1 MTASSSNPRITHSR
15 THLSPPLSE
24 IELKVQH
31 DLLSKEVLEGYTR
44 KATEEQQKLCSLF
57 LSETTHVS
65 PYINKSTSSSS
76 ENKVAASCAII
87 KLPTLKIKL
96 EDVCRYL
103 QTRLQEADLLE
114 MGPSFIGGVATHL
127 VTRPAYALKFSDFD
141 VCFSLKTPFYDL
153 VKDIFVDFL
162 RLQLEKLPE
171 DNNFPELKDF
181 LNSTIA
187 NLVIYSHY
195 LYKKV
200 ILKDRFNV
208 EGGCFYGLG
217 AFEFK
222 FFYKTTCRQNI
233 FKSDG
238 FRFPIFGEKI
248 FCMDVDAVCKEDAF
262 NAALDAAE
270 RRHCVVSKPEE
281 VVDYLFKLAQKATQ
295 GYEFSLDMTTPGL
308 TQFAKML
315 ASLNP
320 EQLRTKLLHH
330 HENHYK
336 DDVGKLFD
344 FMHFLIFIGS
354 NRDVEARPRQCLTLA
369 NALKS
374 DESSLVGKLAMLV
387 AEQAG
392 KTEDLILLI
401 QGTLLQQLLK
411 GNELVSGY
419 NFKFDPSH
427 QRYAVAITNSQC
439 THYLMLQ
446 DSPETLA
453 QKFLESWTKL
463 EGASQ
468 KNHSLLSEFFQQFK
482 FGPDDFSARSKLS
495 SAEDLL
501 QNFEKSPLISKEK
514 CIFFYESLECFQ
526 FKGLSEKLLVLSLT
540 FHLNEATRF
549 RQTGLEQLISI
560 AMTSIKN
567 PNYDFFANLD
577 GLSAII
583 SEMVKSKAP
592 EFPIHPRLKKNLSEW
607 LLKILLELT
616 KNPPGPLSKLCTL
629 ATSIDRLEFFDA
641 SQTEIL
647 FDPLFKDC
655 DGLLNTEKFENLTLA
670 SRGLLEISQWRHK
683 SESMKKQL
691 CDAFIRLSYKFSL
704 DSKKFKT
711 EISKDFKTACN
722 FIDRLIEMR
731 MAHYECSLKEIE
743 EMLGNLIGWA
753 NQVQAPAL
761 LYNGAFTVIKLLEA
775 KILFPH
781 LYKSMRDLSNALLV
795 LPPNE
800 QEKAAPRALQ
810 ILQLLQDCDKNL
822 GRDIAQEFIKKMAN
836 LFFGKHLK
844 EFGEGI
850 KTRECEFKSQLK
862 ILLSLAWMRAHPEE
876 ALGFQKIMDL
886 DFVKEQSQI
895 RSFILEVVMKFD
907 HLFVLNILTT
917 HPKFFSPEEL
927 LRLHCLRAKKLSE
940 EDLEQAYQIWLN
952 HIHTG
957 KAVKNCLSH
966 KIISTISLLAAYAK
980 IEEKLAI
987 ERIDLLMDFLS
998 DLLKESHLKLEQW
1011 RKEESQEL
1019 PIIQKEFTQIVKSLA
1034 CSPKVFLL
1042 KCAERLMISEQTA
1055 PIIPL
1060 ETATELFLPFLIHTS
1075 KIENYP
1081 RALVI
1086 DLYRQKF
1093 LPSLVNK
1100 VKREDLQRYTREL
1113 IAQSIESGYD
1123 DDAAFYLFQEALRQ
1137 NLFDDPKEYE
1147 VFFFAIINHFPEGQG
1162 KVRQPEL
1169 IARFIT
1175 LLEEK
1180 NFLLEMPLKMREAF
1194 LENLLNLKEPPYDFI
1209 LKDIQKFSGPKVIK
1223 LYQLFCKRAALDS
1236 DPKVISFLHQILR
1249 ALGEKA
1255 DALVYQ
1261 FALKGLS
1268 GRANRDVFNA
1278 LYLLIYNNLMK
1289 KGLFSPTEL
1298 AYCSRYLIEWTII
1311 NNQNFKESSPTL
1323 QQLEI
1328 FRRNLLLSCDPQNS
1342 HIKSLNSTFITLF
1355 RQLDGAE
1362 NLLAAIKI
1370 LNSSYPSD
1378 AMASFFEI
1386 LEDFLKIDPSQA
1398 VIFERMELEIKAG
1411 MEAFFNFHKISL
1423 QAISPKGL
1431 DYFDYMK
1438 VLSNHKIP
1446 FLAKIG
1452 QFSLQSFLRT
1462 TLQRGPVSLLSHSP
1476 KNDENILE
1484 FLTHSIRHSLNT
1496 PDYNQFF
1503 TIVEL
1508 AKLLLPPKK
1517 VRDVTDLIKT
1527 SLELV
1532 EKTLNEKLDAFLYLG
1547 KNEPLETSLAMVRE
1561 LIRGYA
1567 KFDPTKAIQLAEG
1580 WIVAIHA
1587 HSKFYRQ
1594 AGELMEECYFLFDKK
1609 TIIPWEKV
1617 EILKKEPLRQALQ
1630 ARIGVAGLA
1639 FSMIAESNCER
1650 VLDYAQKTLKA
1661 YASFADLND
1670 SYQVDGLIC
1679 CHETAHEKAL
1689 FQVMKM
1695 QNAKA
1700 CEESFNQF
1708 MELLDRNCESP
1719 LNIRYSYCI
1728 NSMVLPFLAFP
1739 FLIKKSCE
1747 KALVLFKGENLN
1759 DALNHFRGTLDA
1771 MEELK
1776 ASMLATFAFFAGE
1789 MVLDALTERF
1799 FNQFLACSKSEQERI
1814 LNANHSKLLMKLLG
1828 SMLNAFSKTKF
1839 FNFCSIDALNY
1850 FRTIITRL
1858 DKLKTIPEKIELA
1871 SDLGE
1876 DWDKVME
1883 SITAHIEKRLKGCSS
1898 SSSEEKKT
1906 A

>member
-1 MTASSSNPRITHSR
+1 MTASSSNPRITHSHP
-15 THLSPPLSE
+15 HLSLPLNE

-44 KATEEQQKLCSLF
+44 KATDEQQKLRNLF
-57 LSETTHVS
+57 LNETTHVS
-65 PYINKSTSSSS
+65 PYSNKSTSSSS
-76 ENKVAASCAII
+76 EHKVAASCAIV
-87 KLPTLKIKL
+87 KLPILKIKL

-103 QTRLQEADLLE
+103 QTRLQEAALLE

-127 VTRPAYALKFSDFD
+127 VTRPAYALEFSDLD
-141 VCFSLKTPFYDL
+141 VCFSLTAPFYDL

-162 RLQLEKLPE
+162 RLQLEKLPT
-171 DNNFPELKDF
+171 DKNFPELKDF
-181 LNSTIA
+181 LNSKIA
-187 NLVIYSHY
+187 NLVIYSYY

-222 FFYKTTCRQNI
+222 FFYKTTCRQNV

-270 RRHCVVSKPEE
+270 RRQCVVSKPEE
-281 VVDYLFKLAQKATQ
+281 VADYLFKLAQKATQ
-295 GYEFSLDMTTPGL
+295 GYEFPPGDIITPGL

-315 ASLNP
+315 TSLNP

-354 NRDVEARPRQCLTLA
+354 NRDFEARTSQCLILA

-374 DESSLVGKLAMLV
+374 DKESLVGKLAMLV
-387 AEQAG
+387 AEQPDQ
-392 KTEDLILLI
+392 TEDLILLI
-401 QGTLLQQLLK
+401 QGALLQQLLK
-411 GNELVSGY
+411 GNVLVSGY
-419 NFKFDPSH
+419 DFKFDPSH
-427 QRYAVAITNSQC
+427 LRYAVAITNSQC

-446 DSPETLA
+446 DPPETLA

-463 EGASQ
+463 EGASP
-468 KNHSLLSEFFQQFK
+468 KIHSLLSEFLQQFK

-495 SAEDLL
+495 SAEDLF

-514 CIFFYESLECFQ
+514 CISFYQSLECFQ
-526 FKGLSEKLLVLSLT
+526 LKGLPEKLLVLNLT
-540 FHLNEATRF
+540 FHLNEAIRF

-560 AMTSIKN
+560 VMLSIKN
-567 PNYDFFANLD
+567 QNYDFFENLD
-577 GLSAII
+577 GLSASI
-583 SEMVKSKAP
+583 SEMAKGKAP
-592 EFPIHPRLKKNLSEW
+592 EFAIHPHLKKILSEW

-616 KNPPGPLSKLCTL
+616 KKKLEPLSKLCTL
-629 ATSIDRLEFFDA
+629 ATSIHRLEFFDA

-647 FDPLFKDC
+647 FDPFFKDC
-655 DGLLNTEKFENLTLA
+655 DGLLNTEKFESLTLA

-683 SESMKKQL
+683 SESMEKQL
-691 CDAFIRLSYKFSL
+691 GDAFIRLSYKFSL
-704 DSKKFKT
+704 DYKKFKT

-743 EMLGNLIGWA
+743 EMLANLIGWA

-761 LYNGAFTVIKLLEA
+761 LYNGALTVIKLLEA
-775 KILFPH
+775 KISLPH
-781 LYKSMRDLSNALLV
+781 RYKSMRDLSNALLV

-800 QEKAAPRALQ
+800 HEKATPLALR
-810 ILQLLQDCDKNL
+810 ILQLLQDCDENL
-822 GRDIAQEFIKKMAN
+822 GQDIAQEFIKKMAN

-844 EFGEGI
+844 EFREGI
-850 KTRECEFKSQLK
+850 KTRESEFKSQLK
-862 ILLSLAWMRAHPEE
+862 VLLSLAWMRAHPEE

-886 DFVKEQSQI
+886 DFAKEHSKI
-895 RSFILEVVMKFD
+895 RNFILDVVMKFD
-907 HLFVLNILTT
+907 HAFVLKILTT
-917 HPKFFSPEEL
+917 HAEFFSPEEL
-927 LRLHCLRAKKLSE
+927 LRQHCLSAKKLSE
-940 EDLEQAYQIWLN
+940 ENLEQAYGIWLR
-952 HIHTG
+952 HILAC

-966 KIISTISLLAAYAK
+966 KIVSTVSLLAAYAK
-980 IEEKLAI
+980 IEGKLPV

-998 DLLKESHLKLEQW
+998 ALLKESHLKLEQW
-1011 RKEESQEL
+1011 RKEEGEEL

-1042 KCAERLMISEQTA
+1042 KCAERLMISEQTS
-1055 PIIPL
+1055 PIISL
-1060 ETATELFLPFLIHTS
+1060 EAATELFLPFLIHTS
-1075 KIENYP
+1075 KIESYP

-1093 LPSLVNK
+1093 LPSLAHK

-1123 DDAAFYLFQEALRQ
+1123 YDAAFYLFQEALRQ

-1162 KVRQPEL
+1162 KVRQSEL
-1169 IARFIT
+1169 IAKFIN

-1180 NFLLEMPLKMREAF
+1180 NFLLEMPLKIREAF

-1209 LKDIQKFSGPKVIK
+1209 LKHIQKFSGPKVIK

-1268 GRANRDVFNA
+1268 SRANRDVFDA

-1289 KGLFSPTEL
+1289 EGLFSPAEL

-1311 NNQNFKESSPTL
+1311 NNQNFKTSSPTL
-1323 QQLEI
+1323 QQVET
-1328 FRRNLLLSCDPQNS
+1328 FRRNLLLACDPKNS
-1342 HIKSLNSTFITLF
+1342 NIRSLNSTCITLF
-1355 RQLDGAE
+1355 RQHDGAE
-1362 NLLAAIKI
+1362 NLLTALKI

-1378 AMASFFEI
+1378 TMVSFFEI
-1386 LEDFLKIDPSQA
+1386 LEEFLKIDPSQA
-1398 VIFERMELEIKAG
+1398 ALFEHREKEIEAG
-1411 MEAFFNFHKISL
+1411 IEVFFNFHEISL
-1423 QAISPKGL
+1423 QAVSPKGL
-1431 DYFDYMK
+1431 DYFDYVK
-1438 VLSNHKIP
+1438 ILINHKIT
-1446 FLAKIG
+1446 FLTKIG
-1452 QFSLQSFLRT
+1452 QLSLQSFLRT
-1462 TLQRGPVSLLSHSP
+1462 TLQKGQVSRSHSP

-1484 FLTHSIRHSLNT
+1484 FLTHSIRHSLTT
-1496 PDYNQFF
+1496 PDYSQFS
-1503 TIVEL
+1503 TIVDL
-1508 AKLLLPPKK
+1508 AKLLVPEK
-1517 VRDVTDLIKT
+1517 VRYLTDLIKT
-1527 SLELV
+1527 SLEVV
-1532 EKTLNEKLDAFLYLG
+1532 EKMLNEKLDAFLHQP
-1547 KNEPLETSLAMVRE
+1547 KNEPLETSLTMVRE

-1567 KFDPTKAIQLAEG
+1567 KLDPTRATQLAEG

-1587 HSKFYRQ
+1587 HSKFYRH
-1594 AGELMEECYFLFDKK
+1594 AGELLEECYFIFDKK
-1609 TIIPWEKV
+1609 TITSWEKV
-1617 EILKKEPLRQALQ
+1617 EILKKEPLSQSLR
-1630 ARIGVAGLA
+1630 ARMGVAALA
-1639 FSMIAESNCER
+1639 FSMIAESDCER

-1661 YASFADLND
+1661 YASFVDLND
-1670 SYQVDGLIC
+1670 SYQVDRLIS
-1679 CHETAHEKAL
+1679 CHEIAHEKAL

-1708 MELLDRNCESP
+1708 MELLDRNCESS
-1719 LNIRYSYCI
+1719 LNINYSYCI
-1728 NSMVLPFLAFP
+1728 NSMVLPFLALP
-1739 FLIKKSCE
+1739 LLIKKSCE
-1747 KALVLFKGENLN
+1747 KALLLYQGEDL
-1759 DALNHFRGTLDA
+1759 DVALNHFMRTPDE
-1771 MEELK
+1771 MKELK
-1776 ASMLATFAFFAGE
+1776 ASMRATFDFFAGE
-1789 MVLDALTERF
+1789 IVLDAFTERCL
-1799 FNQFLACSKSEQERI
+1799 NQFLSHSKIEQERV
-1814 LNANHSKLLMKLLG
+1814 LDANNSKLLMKLLG

-1839 FNFCSIDALNY
+1839 FNFCSIDALKY

-1871 SDLGE
+1871 PELVE
-1876 DWDKVME
+1876 DWDKLLE
-1883 SITAHIEKRLKGCSS
+1883 SISARIEERLKGCSS